1 LLEWVHMR
9 TLWFLALAAVAFVA
23 ASSAASA
30 QNAPTPRASA
40 GPRPAHNATFPL
52 IMAYHAIGRAEIAG
66 ATGHYIDAAKTH
78 YRSAI
83 ARNGNGDAAGAAGE
97 AMLASDLARAAMDE
111 HPRPAPVL
119 PKDIPA
125 PPSPAAG
132 AFHGGP
138 GGMGHGPMA
147 AGPGGGPGMGGPGMG
162 GPGMMGGHGMMG
174 GDGMMAHH
182 GMMGRHGFGGM
193 RRHEEFNATRLA
205 ELLKVETGAEAHQIA
220 QAAVDA
226 NEAAQRAALAGNVEL
241 AARQTRVSGDLAAA
255 VRDLAITNHP
265 ELARRRAPG
274 RMGPPRMGPP
284 PGAPKPG

>member
-1 LLEWVHMR
+1 MR

-30 QNAPTPRASA
+30 QNAPTPRTSA
-40 GPRPAHNATFPL
+40 GPRPVHNATFPL
-52 IMAYHAIGRAEIAG
+52 IMAYHEIGRAEIAG

-78 YRSAI
+78 YRSAL
-83 ARNGNGDAAGAAGE
+83 ARNGSGDAAGAAGE
-97 AMLASDLARAAMDE
+97 AMLASDLARAAIDE
-111 HPRPAPVL
+111 RPRPAPVL

-125 PPSPAAG
+125 PPTPAAG

-138 GGMGHGPMA
+138 GGMGHGPLM
-147 AGPGGGPGMGGPGMG
+147 AGPGGGPGGGSGMMGRPGMGGPGMG

-174 GDGMMAHH
+174 G
-182 GMMGRHGFGGM
+182 RHGFGGM
-193 RRHEEFNATRLA
+193 RHHEGFNATRLA
-205 ELLKVETGAEAHQIA
+205 ALLKVETGAEAHQIA

-284 PGAPKPG
+284 GAAKPG